1 MRAAFEKYNETDME
15 TRVKCRVISMD
26 VKALYPSMEWEEI
39 TKSVQIM
46 IEESNMEIE
55 SIDMQVLSCHNG

>member
-1 MRAAFEKYNETDME
+1 ME

-46 IEESNMEIE
+46 IEESDMEIE
-55 SIDMQVLSCHNG
+55 SIDMKEMGST